1 MSAAQRGPD
10 RCDPK
15 QQTIVAVRDGVLIR
29 SPKQQ
34 AATLQV
40 NSRTEHVR
48 FRYMHMN
55 PAAMDADGILNGRHV
70 EEGERIG
77 VVSNYLD
84 HPNGTSRHL
93 HFDVQVFT
101 RDGWLW
107 VNPYV
112 TLISA
117 YERLIRGRGREIGPQ
132 SARSAAVAHALPQD
146 VSHPDAQEGGD
157 N

>member
-1 MSAAQRGPD
+1 
-10 RCDPK
+10 
-15 QQTIVAVRDGVLIR
+15 
-29 SPKQQ
+29 
-34 AATLQV
+34 
-40 NSRTEHVR
+40 
-48 FRYMHMN
+48 
-55 PAAMDADGILNGRHV
+55 MDADGLLNGRQLT
-70 EEGERIG
+70 EGDKIG

-84 HPNGTSRHL
+84 HPNGTTRHL

-117 YERLIRGRGREIGPQ
+117 YERLIGGRGREVTSPPETTQSKPQ
-132 SARSAAVAHALPQD
+132 PQD
-146 VSHPDAQEGGD
+146 PTHPEKPAEGGGGEND